1 MIANHEKDSDDNATV
16 IAKLRAATDQLIDI
30 DADGTGANL
39 QSVVDKLEA
48 IIRKL
53 QSAD

>member
-1 MIANHEKDSDDNATV
+1 MIANREKDPTDNNATV

-30 DADGTGANL
+30 DADGAGNL
-39 QSVVDKLEA
+39 QSVIEKLEA

-53 QSAD
+53 TSAD